1 MAGRKTNQQ
10 MFDELAIAIDQ
21 IKTQLPTKPV
31 ARNGELTSIK
41 LQLKAICQDQSE
53 IKDDVA
59 MIKKKILNPEG
70 GVVVK
75 VNKNTAHIEELI
87 GYTKGFLSKCENME
101 NDIKECKKFKNGAH
115 KALWVVYTAVIG
127 LAAKLIFF
135 DGE

>member
-1 MAGRKTNQQ
+1 MPARKTNQQ

-21 IKTQLPTKPV
+21 IKAQLPTGPT
-31 ARNGELTSIK
+31 AQNGELTSIK
-41 LQLKAICQDQSE
+41 LQLKSIGQDQSD

-75 VNKNTAHIEELI
+75 VNKNTANIEELI

-101 NDIKECKKFKNGAH
+101 HDIKECEKFKNGAH

>member
-1 MAGRKTNQQ
+1 MAQKTNQQ
-10 MFDELAIAIDQ
+10 LLKELSSAIDQ
-21 IKTQLPTKPV
+21 IKTQLPIKPA

-41 LQLKAICQDQSE
+41 LQLKSICQDQSD

-75 VNKNTAHIEELI
+75 VNKNTSDIKELI
-87 GYTKGFLSKCENME
+87 GYTKGFLKKCEGME
-101 NDIKECKKFKNGAH
+101 AEVEECKKFKNGAH
-115 KALWVVYTAVIG
+115 KALWIVYTAIMGIV
-127 LAAKLIFF
+127 AKLIFF

>member
-1 MAGRKTNQQ
+1 MPARKTNQQ

-21 IKTQLPTKPV
+21 IKAQLPTGPT
-31 ARNGELTSIK
+31 AQNGELTSIK
-41 LQLKAICQDQSE
+41 LQLKSIGQDQSD

-75 VNKNTAHIEELI
+75 VNKNTANIEELI

-101 NDIKECKKFKNGAH
+101 HDIKECKKFKNGAH